1 MLQKNKTWQG
11 NSVKR
16 RNSAFFL
23 FVFLGMLT
31 AFGPFV
37 TDMYLPSL
45 PAMGE
50 YFSAGASLVQLGLTF
65 SMLGLAVGQLLF
77 GPLSDK
83 YGRRPP
89 LLAAMLLFLLST
101 VGCICAPSIEVFVAL
116 RFVQGIAGAG
126 GIVIS
131 RSIAADKFK
140 GVNLAKALALIGA
153 INGLAPVAAP
163 VIGGTALKIVSW
175 KGIFG
180 ILFVLGVI
188 LLCGCINFKESL
200 SKTKFSKKKIS
211 ETLSMFKPLFGNKKY
226 LFYVLQMSFAHG
238 LLFAYISSSPF
249 IIQSHYGYSSFAF
262 GLLFAINSVAI
273 VAGAAA
279 AVKFKSQENCVA
291 VSCCGM
297 LICSI
302 LTALALR
309 FSAPLLVFEGLL
321 MAMLFMIGLTF
332 TASVALALNNARGQA
347 GTASALLGA
356 MGFLFGSIVS
366 PLVGL
371 GDIMLSSGLVFIA
384 CACGSMI
391 CGVGALRRTAQ
402 SKVCGGASA
411 A

>member
-11 NSVKR
+11 NSIKR

-45 PAMGE
+45 PAMGD
-50 YFSAGASLVQLGLTF
+50 YFSAGASMVQLGLTF
-65 SMLGLAVGQLLF
+65 SMLGLAAGQLLF

-131 RSIAADKFK
+131 RSVAADKFK
-140 GVNLAKALALIGA
+140 GENLAKALALIGA

-163 VIGGTALKIVSW
+163 VIGGTALRVMSW

-180 ILFVLGVI
+180 ILFVLGA
-188 LLCGCINFKESL
+188 LLLGGCLHFKESL
-200 SKTKFSKKKIS
+200 SKTKRSKKKLS
-211 ETLSMFKPLFGNKKY
+211 KTLSLFKPLFGNKKY
-226 LFYVLQMSFAHG
+226 LFCVLQMSFAQG
-238 LLFAYISSSPF
+238 LLFAYISASPF
-249 IIQSHYGYSSFAF
+249 IIQQHYGYSSFAF
-262 GLLFAINSVAI
+262 GLLFALNSVAI
-273 VAGAAA
+273 VVGAGV
-279 AVKFKSQENCVA
+279 AVRFKSQENCIA
-291 VSCCGM
+291 VSCWGM
-297 LICSI
+297 LVCSI
-302 LTALALR
+302 LTAAALR
-309 FSAPLLVFEGLL
+309 VSAPLFVFEALL

-332 TASVALALNNARGQA
+332 TAAVALAMNSARNQA

-356 MGFLFGSIVS
+356 MCFLFGSIVS

-371 GDIMLSSGLVFIA
+371 GDIMTSSGIVFIA
-384 CACGSMI
+384 CACGAMI
-391 CGVGALRRTAQ
+391 FGFAALRGAAAR
-402 SKVCGGASA
+402 KVCRGESA